1 MLATFDIGTM
11 MSQENQIKE
20 IPLDML
26 NHTYNHQFT
35 MYDDEKRSDM
45 TESIRKHGCLLYTSS
60 LSPYSERLILLFG
73 QNEIWQQIISYLSV
87 CTTHLFK

>member
-26 NHTYNHQFT
+26 NHTYNHQLLCT
-35 MYDDEKRSDM
+35 MMK
-45 TESIRKHGCLLYTSS
+45 
-60 LSPYSERLILLFG
+60 
-73 QNEIWQQIISYLSV
+73 NEAI
-87 CTTHLFK
+87 

>member
-35 MYDDEKRSDM
+35 MYDDE
-45 TESIRKHGCLLYTSS
+45 
-60 LSPYSERLILLFG
+60 
-73 QNEIWQQIISYLSV
+73 NEAI
-87 CTTHLFK
+87 